1 MSTGR
6 GRRRGQR
13 WITEIPEK
21 KWFAPEGVDV
31 EEGDAVNLTFEE
43 LEAIRL
49 VDLLELQQQEASF
62 YMGISRKAF
71 WNDLRSAR
79 KKVATALIYGLGIK
93 IGGGSY
99 ALRGDGHSARPGE
112 PSPNGA
118 SSFGSEDEIALLER
132 EMQKVEERLSWVRAR
147 IEALKKG
154 DG

>member
-1 MSTGR
+1 MKKGR

-21 KWFAPEGVDV
+21 KWFAPEGA
-31 EEGDAVNLTFEE
+31 EEENAINLNFEE

-49 VDLLELQQQEASF
+49 VDLLELQQQEAAV

-79 KKVATALIYGLGIK
+79 KKVATSLVYGLGIK

-99 ALRGDGHSARPGE
+99 ALR
-112 PSPNGA
+112 
-118 SSFGSEDEIALLER
+118 DEIRDSKPTRQDLKISVQSSTNEDKIAILKR
-132 EMQKVEERLSWVRAR
+132 EMLLVEERQNR
-147 IEALKKG
+147 ISSRIKALRKKS
-154 DG
+154 D